1 MSELL
6 KRRLERTAALVER
19 AYRMA
24 LVLKACAVG
33 GHWGHDDAAADGLGG
48 FERIAIS
55 SELVELLDEARCTL
69 LVPIGG
75 EQR

>member
-24 LVLKACAVG
+24 LVLKACALG
-33 GHWGHDDAAADGLGG
+33 GQDDASAEGLAG

>member
-1 MSELL
+1 
-6 KRRLERTAALVER
+6 LERTAALVER

-24 LVLKACAVG
+24 LVLKACTLG
-33 GHWGHDDAAADGLGG
+33 GHDDAAADGLGG

-55 SELVELLDEARCTL
+55 SELVELLDEARSTL